1 MAGRLV
7 YVAGP
12 SGSGKDA
19 VLDALAQSL
28 PPGCVIMPRVTT
40 RPGMRGGEAA
50 DYLDEATFLRQE
62 ADGAFALSWQAHGL
76 RYGIRR
82 DLDAH
87 LRQGRLALVNGSR
100 AHWGQVR
107 RRYPDAALVWLTV
120 APDLLLA
127 RLRGRGRETEAQI
140 QQRLQR
146 NARMARELQASAT
159 AVGDVLVLDNSG
171 MLDAAVQR
179 LRAQLVRWAQPCG
192 QGLDSLQSPAI
203 PRLP

>member
-12 SGSGKDA
+12 SGSGKDS
-19 VLDALAQSL
+19 VLDALARTL
-28 PPGCVIMPRVTT
+28 PAGCVIMPRVMT
-40 RPGMRGGEAA
+40 RRGAQDDDGA
-50 DYLDEATFLRQE
+50 DTLDDASFVRQQ

-82 DLDAH
+82 DLDTH
-87 LRQGRLALVNGSR
+87 LAQGRLALVNGSR
-100 AHWGQVR
+100 AHWREARQ
-107 RRYPDAALVWLTV
+107 RYPDAALVWLTV

-146 NARMARELQASAT
+146 NAQMARQLDDPAMAG
-159 AVGDVLVLDNSG
+159 VDVLVLDNSG

-179 LRAQLVRWAQPCG
+179 LRAQLVRWMPPSG
-192 QGLDSLQSPAI
+192 QARDHQESLA
-203 PRLP
+203 